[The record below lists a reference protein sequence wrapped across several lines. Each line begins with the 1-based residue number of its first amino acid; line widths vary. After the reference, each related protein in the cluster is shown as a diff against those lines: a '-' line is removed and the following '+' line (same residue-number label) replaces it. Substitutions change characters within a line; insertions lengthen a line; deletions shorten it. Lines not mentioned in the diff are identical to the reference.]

1 VVTGPAWLPLGRGTW
16 VFGFQGQRYESYPH
30 DILRQECLR
39 PAVQRGYNAVR
50 ATRERGVL
58 MSARRIFGRFGTSI
72 PHLAKNLA
80 LTLGG
85 SALLITSFAVAAQGT
100 AQASQPKVWKIGLEG
115 PITGSQSDVGIGML
129 KGAQLAAQEINA
141 AGGVL
146 GRQVQIIPIDDAAD
160 PTVGVAAADA
170 AIQAG
175 LDGVVGPYNSGVGL
189 QTLPLFLKDKL
200 VPIRLTS
207 STSTEGYGVTLQPMN
222 DQISPIA
229 VQALTTWQKNTSVA
243 IVYDNSTA
251 YTQGADTSLVAGLQ
265 GAGVTVSANI
275 PIIPSTS
282 NDPGVIQA
290 AVTEALASHPTGVYA
305 DLYYPEGALVADDM
319 INFPGTNCLSDYA
332 SASVGYVTVA
342 GIPAVQ
348 NCPVLGVPAPA
359 DFAGS
364 APFVS
369 AFEAMFDSAPGLW
382 SPYTFDSVNLLV
394 QSAVKAHN
402 FQQVPLARV
411 LYSTKNFMGWTG
423 SATILSPS
431 GNRTPSTV
439 TVDTSDASGSLHVDL
454 AWAAAVGY
462 TP

>member
-1 VVTGPAWLPLGRGTW
+1 
-16 VFGFQGQRYESYPH
+16 
-30 DILRQECLR
+30 
-39 PAVQRGYNAVR
+39 
-50 ATRERGVL
+50 
-58 MSARRIFGRFGTSI
+58 MSARRIFGRLGTSI
-72 PHLAKNLA
+72 PDLAKNLA

-100 AQASQPKVWKIGLEG
+100 AQASQPKVWKIGLEA
-115 PITGSQSDVGIGML
+115 PLTGSQSELGIGML
-129 KGAQLAAQEINA
+129 QGAQLAGQEINA

-146 GRQVQIIPIDDAAD
+146 GRHVQIIPIDDAAT
-160 PTVGVAAADA
+160 PTVGVAAAEA
-170 AIQAG
+170 AIKAG

-189 QTLPLFLKDKL
+189 ETLPLFIKDKL

-251 YTQGADTSLVAGLQ
+251 YTQGADTSLVTGLQ
-265 GAGVTVSANI
+265 AAGVTVSANI
-275 PIIPSTS
+275 PIIPSAS

-290 AVTEALASHPTGVYA
+290 AVTQALASHPTGVYA
-305 DLYYPEGALVADDM
+305 DLYYPEGALMADDM
-319 INFPGTNCLSDYA
+319 TNFPGTNCLADYA
-332 SASVGYVTVA
+332 SASVGYVTNA

-364 APFVS
+364 APYVS
-369 AFEAMFDSAPGLW
+369 AFEAMFGSAPGLW

-439 TVDTSDASGSLHVDL
+439 TVDTSDASGNLHIDL
-454 AWAAAVGY
+454 AWATAVGY

>member
-1 VVTGPAWLPLGRGTW
+1 
-16 VFGFQGQRYESYPH
+16 
-30 DILRQECLR
+30 
-39 PAVQRGYNAVR
+39 
-50 ATRERGVL
+50 
-58 MSARRIFGRFGTSI
+58 
-72 PHLAKNLA
+72 
-80 LTLGG
+80 
-85 SALLITSFAVAAQGT
+85 
-100 AQASQPKVWKIGLEG
+100 PKVWKIGLEG
-115 PITGSQSDVGIGML
+115 PLTGSQSDIGIGML
-129 KGAQLAAQEINA
+129 EGAQLAAQEINA

-146 GRQVQIIPIDDAAD
+146 RHHVKIIPINDKAN
-160 PTVGVAAADA
+160 PTVGVAAAKA
-170 AIQAG
+170 AIKAG

-189 QTLPLFLKDKL
+189 ETLPLYIKDKL

-243 IVYDNSTA
+243 IIYDNSTA
-251 YTQGADTSLVAGLQ
+251 YTEGADTSLVAGLR
-265 GAGVTVSANI
+265 ATGVTVSANI
-275 PIIPSTS
+275 PIVPSATNATNDATVIKTAVAKALKS
-282 NDPGVIQA
+282 N
-290 AVTEALASHPTGVYA
+290 PTGVYA

-319 INFPGTNCLSDYA
+319 MIEAPHTNCLSDYA
-332 SASVGYVTVA
+332 SAAGGYVTDA
-342 GIPAVQ
+342 GIAAVQ

-369 AFEAMFDSAPGLW
+369 AFETKFDSLPGLW

-402 FQQVPLARV
+402 FRQVPLARV

-431 GNRTPSTV
+431 GDRTPSTV
-439 TVDTSDASGSLHVDL
+439 TVDTADATGTLHVDD
-454 AWAAAVGY
+454 AWATAVGY
-462 TP
+462 TF

>member
-1 VVTGPAWLPLGRGTW
+1 
-16 VFGFQGQRYESYPH
+16 
-30 DILRQECLR
+30 
-39 PAVQRGYNAVR
+39 
-50 ATRERGVL
+50 
-58 MSARRIFGRFGTSI
+58 M

-100 AQASQPKVWKIGLEG
+100 AQASQHKVWKIGLEG
-115 PITGSQSDVGIGML
+115 PLTGSQSDVGIGML
-129 KGAQLAAQEINA
+129 QGAQLAASEINA

-160 PTVGVAAADA
+160 PTVGVAAAEA
-170 AIQAG
+170 AIRAG

-189 QTLPLFLKDKL
+189 QTLPLFIKDKL

-265 GAGVTVSANI
+265 AAGVAVSANI
-275 PIIPSTS
+275 PVIPSAG
-282 NDPGVIQA
+282 NDPDVIQT
-290 AVTEALASHPTGVYA
+290 AVTQALASHPTGVYA

-319 INFPGTNCLSDYA
+319 TSFPGTNCLSDYA
-332 SASVGYVTVA
+332 SASVGYVTEA

-359 DFAGS
+359 DFADS

-382 SPYTFDSVNLLV
+382 SPYAFDSVNLLV
-394 QSAVKAHN
+394 KSAVKAHN

-411 LYSTKNFMGWTG
+411 LYSTKDFVGWTG

-439 TVDTSDASGSLHVDL
+439 TVDTSDASGGLHVDL
-454 AWAAAVGY
+454 AWATAVGY

>member
-1 VVTGPAWLPLGRGTW
+1 MR
-16 VFGFQGQRYESYPH
+16 H
-30 DILRQECLR
+30 
-39 PAVQRGYNAVR
+39 R
-50 ATRERGVL
+50 A
-58 MSARRIFGRFGTSI
+58 
-72 PHLAKNLA
+72 KKLA

-85 SALLITSFAVAAQGT
+85 SALLITSFGVASPGP

-115 PITGSQSDVGIGML
+115 PLTGSQSDIGIGML
-129 KGAQLAAQEINA
+129 EGAQLAAEEINA

-160 PTVGVAAADA
+160 PTVGVTAAMA
-170 AIQAG
+170 AIKAG

-189 QTLPLFLKDKL
+189 RTLPLFIKAKL

-265 GAGVTVSANI
+265 AAGVTVSANI
-275 PIIPSTS
+275 PIIPSAN
-282 NDPGVIQA
+282 NDPAVIQA
-290 AVTEALASHPTGVYA
+290 AVTQALASHPTGVYA

-319 INFPGTNCLSDYA
+319 TKAPAGTNCLSDYA
-332 SASVGYVTVA
+332 SASVGYVINA

-359 DFAGS
+359 DFANS
-364 APFVS
+364 APFLS
-369 AFEAMFDSAPGLW
+369 AFEAKFHSAPGLW
-382 SPYTFDSVNLLV
+382 SPYAFDSVNLLV
-394 QSAVKAHN
+394 QKLAESDIVASNRHDGLRISFHVYNTMDDVQAV
-402 FQQVPLARV
+402 VEV
-411 LYSTKNFMGWTG
+411 LKKNIDLMVLDPASVG
-423 SATILSPS
+423 SY
-431 GNRTPSTV
+431 
-439 TVDTSDASGSLHVDL
+439 D
-454 AWAAAVGY
+454 
-462 TP
+462 

>member
-1 VVTGPAWLPLGRGTW
+1 MRHVANKLALSLGCSVLLIASFAGTARGT
-16 VFGFQGQRYESYPH
+16 VE
-30 DILRQECLR
+30 
-39 PAVQRGYNAVR
+39 
-50 ATRERGVL
+50 
-58 MSARRIFGRFGTSI
+58 
-72 PHLAKNLA
+72 
-80 LTLGG
+80 
-85 SALLITSFAVAAQGT
+85 
-100 AQASQPKVWKIGLEG
+100 ASKPKVWRIGLEG

-129 KGAQLAAQEINA
+129 EGAQLAAEEINA

-146 GRQVQIIPIDDAAD
+146 DRQVEIIPIDDAAD
-160 PTVGVAAADA
+160 PTVGVPAAKA
-170 AIQAG
+170 AIAAG

-189 QTLPLFLKDKL
+189 QTLPLYIKDKL

-229 VQALTTWQKNTSVA
+229 VQALTTWQQNTSVA

-251 YTQGADTSLVAGLQ
+251 YTQGADASLVAGLQ
-265 GAGVTVSANI
+265 TAGVTVSANI
-275 PIIPSTS
+275 PIIPSAN
-282 NDPGVIQA
+282 NDPTVIQT

-305 DLYYPEGALVADDM
+305 DLYYPEGALAADDM
-319 INFPGTNCLSDYA
+319 LNAPAGTNCLADYA

-359 DFAGS
+359 DFSGS
-364 APFVS
+364 APFLS
-369 AFEAMFDSAPGLW
+369 AFEDMFHSPPGLW

-394 QSAVKAHN
+394 QSAIKAHN

-411 LYSTKNFMGWTG
+411 LYSTQNFMGWTG

-439 TVDTSDASGSLHVDL
+439 TVDTSDASGTLHVDD
-454 AWAAAVGY
+454 AWATAVGY

>member
-1 VVTGPAWLPLGRGTW
+1 MRHLG
-16 VFGFQGQRYESYPH
+16 
-30 DILRQECLR
+30 
-39 PAVQRGYNAVR
+39 
-50 ATRERGVL
+50 
-58 MSARRIFGRFGTSI
+58 
-72 PHLAKNLA
+72 KKLA

-85 SALLITSFAVAAQGT
+85 SALLITSFGAAAPGP

-115 PITGSQSDVGIGML
+115 PLTGSQSDIGIGML
-129 KGAQLAAQEINA
+129 EGAQLAAKQINA

-146 GRQVQIIPIDDAAD
+146 GHQVQIVPIDDAAD
-160 PTVGVAAADA
+160 PTVGVAAAKA

-175 LDGVVGPYNSGVGL
+175 LDGIVGPYNSGVGL
-189 QTLPLFLKDKL
+189 QTLPLYIKDKL

-251 YTQGADTSLVAGLQ
+251 YTQGADTSLVTGLQ
-265 GAGVTVSANI
+265 AAGVTVSANI
-275 PIIPSTS
+275 PIIPSAT
-282 NDPGVIQA
+282 NDPAVIQT
-290 AVTEALASHPTGVYA
+290 AVTQALATHPTGVYA
-305 DLYYPEGALVADDM
+305 DLYYPEGALVADQM
-319 INFPGTNCLSDYA
+319 LAEGTGTNCLADYA
-332 SASVGYVTVA
+332 SASVGYVTDA

-348 NCPVLGVPAPA
+348 NCPVLGVPAPS

-364 APFVS
+364 APFLA
-369 AFEAMFDSAPGLW
+369 AFEAEFHSAPGLW
-382 SPYTFDSVNLLV
+382 SPYTYDSVNLLV
-394 QSAVKAHN
+394 QSAIKAHN

-411 LYSTKNFMGWTG
+411 LYATKNFVGWTG

-439 TVDTSDASGSLHVDL
+439 TVDTSDASGTLHVDL
-454 AWAAAVGY
+454 DWATAVGY

>member
-1 VVTGPAWLPLGRGTW
+1 
-16 VFGFQGQRYESYPH
+16 
-30 DILRQECLR
+30 
-39 PAVQRGYNAVR
+39 
-50 ATRERGVL
+50 
-58 MSARRIFGRFGTSI
+58 M
-72 PHLAKNLA
+72 
-80 LTLGG
+80 
-85 SALLITSFAVAAQGT
+85 
-100 AQASQPKVWKIGLEG
+100 LE
-115 PITGSQSDVGIGML
+115 
-129 KGAQLAAQEINA
+129 GAQLAAQEINA

-146 GRQVQIIPIDDAAD
+146 GRQVQIIPIDDEAN
-160 PTVGVAAADA
+160 PTVGVAAAEA
-170 AIQAG
+170 AIHGG

-189 QTLPLFLKDKL
+189 QTLPLFIKDKL

-207 STSTEGYGVTLQPMN
+207 STSTEGLGVTLQPMN

-265 GAGVTVSANI
+265 GAGKTVSANI
-275 PIIPSTS
+275 PIIPSAS
-282 NDPGVIQA
+282 NDPAVIQA
-290 AVTEALASHPTGVYA
+290 AVTQALASHPTGVYA
-305 DLYYPEGALVADDM
+305 DLYYPEGALMADDM
-319 INFPGTNCLSDYA
+319 IKSPGTNCLADYA
-332 SASVGYVTVA
+332 SASVGYVTNA

-348 NCPVLGVPAPA
+348 NCPVLGVPAPT

-369 AFEAMFDSAPGLW
+369 AFEAMFGSPPGLW

-394 QSAVKAHN
+394 QSAVEAHN

-411 LYSTKNFMGWTG
+411 LYSTTNFMGWTG

-431 GNRTPSTV
+431 GDRTPPTV

>member
-1 VVTGPAWLPLGRGTW
+1 MR
-16 VFGFQGQRYESYPH
+16 
-30 DILRQECLR
+30 
-39 PAVQRGYNAVR
+39 
-50 ATRERGVL
+50 
-58 MSARRIFGRFGTSI
+58 
-72 PHLAKNLA
+72 HLTKKLV

-85 SALLITSFAVAAQGT
+85 PALLMTSFAVAAQG
-100 AQASQPKVWKIGLEG
+100 AVQASQPKVWKIGLEG
-115 PITGSQSDVGIGML
+115 PLTGSQSDVGIGML
-129 KGAQLAAQEINA
+129 EGAQLAAQEINA
-141 AGGVL
+141 AGGAL

-160 PTVGVAAADA
+160 PTVGVAAAKA
-170 AIQAG
+170 AIRAG

-189 QTLPLFLKDKL
+189 QTLPLFIKDKL

-265 GAGVTVSANI
+265 AAGVTVSANI
-275 PIIPSTS
+275 PIIPSAT
-282 NDPGVIQA
+282 NDPAVIQA
-290 AVTEALASHPTGVYA
+290 AVTQALGSHPTGVYA

-319 INFPGTNCLSDYA
+319 TKALGTNCLSDYA
-332 SASVGYVTVA
+332 SASVGYVTDA

-348 NCPVLGVPAPA
+348 NCPVLGVPAPG

-364 APFVS
+364 APYLS
-369 AFEAMFDSAPGLW
+369 AFEATFHSAPGLW

-411 LYSTKNFMGWTG
+411 LYATKNFMGWTG
-423 SATILSPS
+423 SATILSPT

-439 TVDTSDASGSLHVDL
+439 TVDTSDAAGTLHVDQ
-454 AWAAAVGY
+454 AWATAVGY